1 MNLKNTIVLGI
12 IAVFGFAV
20 VSHDIN
26 IKISSTKPVQVC
38 NKVDTKKTVLDKYKN
53 AKNLNEEQLKEL
65 LYAVGFEGHALK
77 MAWSIA
83 MAESNGRPLAFNG
96 NRKTGDSSYGI
107 FQINMIGELGPD
119 RREKFDLKT
128 NSELLDPVKNAQIA
142 FHMSD
147 GGSDWSAWKD
157 GRNQRVQEFLSE
169 FNAI

>member
-26 IKISSTKPVQVC
+26 IKISSTRPVQVC

-53 AKNLNEEQLKEL
+53 AKSLNEEQLKEL

-83 MAESNGRPLAFNG
+83 MAESNGRP
-96 NRKTGDSSYGI
+96 
-107 FQINMIGELGPD
+107 
-119 RREKFDLKT
+119 FDLKT
-128 NSELLDPVKNAQIA
+128 NSELLDPVRNAQIA